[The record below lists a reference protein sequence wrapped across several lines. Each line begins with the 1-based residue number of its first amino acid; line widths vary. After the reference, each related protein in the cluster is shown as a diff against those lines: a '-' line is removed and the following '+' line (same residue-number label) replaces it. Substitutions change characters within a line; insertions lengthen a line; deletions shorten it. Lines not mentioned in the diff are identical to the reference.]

1 MLQDK
6 VIIVTDAQSVLGRA
20 ALEIFAKE
28 GAEVIGIVS
37 DRTFETERDT
47 DGNRLI
53 AADLNDEAS
62 VAQAFETIRSQ
73 FGRLDGAFNN
83 AEHRPTAAIAPDT
96 EIDDFDG
103 AMAVNLR
110 TTFICLQQQ
119 LKLMRPENKGA
130 VVNLSSVGGIEG
142 LFDSVAYCASKSG
155 VIGMTRVAALD
166 MAETGIRINALCPGR
181 YESDDVET
189 SGASLEDAIDKHIPM
204 KRFAMPQ
211 EIVNIAAFLLSDKA
225 SYITGQSI
233 VADGGI
239 MAGITTL

>member
-20 ALEIFAKE
+20 AIGIFVEE
-28 GAEVIGIVS
+28 GANVVGIIPEEPS
-37 DRTFETERDT
+37 GMTRDA
-47 DGNRLI
+47 DHVAFV
-53 AADLNDEAS
+53 AADINDAASIEKAFTS
-62 VAQAFETIRSQ
+62 VALR

-83 AEHRPTAAIAPDT
+83 AEIRPAPAIAPDT
-96 EIDDFDG
+96 AVDDFDESITI
-103 AMAVNLR
+103 NLR
-110 TTFICLQQQ
+110 STFLCLQQQ
-119 LKLMRPENKGA
+119 LRLMRPNHKGA

-166 MAETGIRINALCPGR
+166 MAESGIRINALCPGR
-181 YESDDVET
+181 YEADGVEISGKELADIVET
-189 SGASLEDAIDKHIPM
+189 HVPM
-204 KRFAMPQ
+204 KRVATPK
-211 EIVNIAAFLLSDKA
+211 EIVNVAAFLLSDKA
-225 SYITGQSI
+225 SYVTGQSI